1 MTKVKSL
8 AMSLGMWK
16 TRSVHMRVRALTKN
30 PSVISSKLLLKLQQ
44 KNMPQQDLDNG
55 LVS

>member
-1 MTKVKSL
+1 MAEVKCL

-16 TRSVHMRVRALTKN
+16 MRPTRMRVRTLSKA
-30 PSVISSKLLLKLQQ
+30 PSVITSKLLLKLQQ
-44 KNMPQQDLDNG
+44 KNMHLQDFDNG